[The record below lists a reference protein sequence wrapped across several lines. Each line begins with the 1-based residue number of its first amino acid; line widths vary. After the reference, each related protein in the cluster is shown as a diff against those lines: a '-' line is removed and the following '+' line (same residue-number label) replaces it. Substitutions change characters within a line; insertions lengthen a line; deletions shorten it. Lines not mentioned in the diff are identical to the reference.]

1 MSYNQN
7 EDLQLGEGLMIYI
20 VGGTSEDPTYSPI
33 AYATSHTLSVNGE
46 TIDTSS
52 KMSGNWQDFLVGQLN
67 WQITSESLISKT
79 EGHMSYNS
87 LLALMVQRKGI
98 KVVIGTP
105 TDATD
110 FVLDPSKPKVEGEAV
125 ITSLEQTAAK
135 GEVCTSSLTLQG
147 KGKLNTG
154 E

>member
-7 EDLQLGEGLMIYI
+7 QDLQLGEGLMIYI
-20 VGGTSEDPTYSPI
+20 AGGTPEAPTYSPI
-33 AYATSHTLSVNGE
+33 AYATSHTLTVNGE

-110 FVLDPSKPKVEGEAV
+110 FVLDSTKPKVEGEAV

-147 KGKLNTG
+147 KGALGTG
-154 E
+154 A